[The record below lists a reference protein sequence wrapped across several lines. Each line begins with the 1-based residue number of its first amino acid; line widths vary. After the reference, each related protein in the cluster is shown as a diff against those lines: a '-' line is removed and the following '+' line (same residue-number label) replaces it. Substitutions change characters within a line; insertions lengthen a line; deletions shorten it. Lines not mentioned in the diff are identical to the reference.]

1 MSFKEDLEKWE
12 KMEKIVIE
20 KFKDTFPWLHK
31 NKNKKWVDLIYIA
44 WIEVKFDEYI
54 IHSWNVFI
62 EVASNWQ
69 PSWIFKKED
78 YKVEY
83 WAHSD
88 GNNIYFY
95 NKHKL
100 EKYVFDKIIECRRN
114 KSLTSCWHRYILS
127 AWDWWRTSWLLIPLT
142 IFAENADEIIN
153 L

>member
-1 MSFKEDLEKWE
+1 MSFKEDLAKWE
-12 KMEKIVIE
+12 KMEQIVIE
-20 KFKDTFPWLHK
+20 KLKDTFPWLHK
-31 NKNKKWVDLIYIA
+31 NKNKKWVDLVYVA

-62 EVASNWQ
+62 EVASNWN
-69 PSWIFKKED
+69 PSWIFKIED

-88 GNNIYFY
+88 GNNIYIY
-95 NKHKL
+95 NKDKL
-100 EKYVFDKIIECRRN
+100 ENYVFDKIIECRKN

-127 AWDWWRTSWLLIPLT
+127 AWDWWRTSWLLIPLNV
-142 IFAENADEIIN
+142 FAENADKIIN